1 MFDYEERKYQ
11 LDILVCSDCIYR
23 STCKVIRN
31 SYCWKIIGLISQ
43 EKAMIEQAK
52 KEGVKEFAE
61 EVMKTTYINAYL
73 PITEYRKIK
82 SDIDKLRIR
91 YDHNNT
97 YSLSSSNNIHPAQE
111 RNRRNYNV

>member
-43 EKAMIEQAK
+43 EKSMIEQAVK
-52 KEGVKEFAE
+52 NFAIKLFSHLEGYENNE
-61 EVMKTTYINAYL
+61 
-73 PITEYRKIK
+73 
-82 SDIDKLRIR
+82 KLRDTFNDVLEEYGVEI
-91 YDHNNT
+91 
-97 YSLSSSNNIHPAQE
+97 
-111 RNRRNYNV
+111 